1 MLRVLMLVSGVI
13 EIVFGVVA
21 IITPAPVIEA
31 VGGSGDVPM
40 ATLALISLLGAAT
53 FGLGVG
59 ALVGR
64 NHLDALGG
72 RAAAYGLGLYNVIG
86 AAVLLFA
93 ASDVGS
99 SGLWGGA
106 VLHAVIAL
114 LFIYA
119 FATMKRA

>member
-1 MLRVLMLVSGVI
+1 VLRGLMLVSGVI

-21 IITPAPVIEA
+21 ILGPDPVIEA
-31 VGGSGDVPM
+31 VGGSGDVPLP
-40 ATLALISLLGAAT
+40 TLALVSLLGAAT
-53 FGLGVG
+53 FGLGVV

-64 NHLDALGG
+64 NHLEAAGG
-72 RAAAYGLGLYNVIG
+72 LAAAYGLGLYNVIG

-93 ASDVGS
+93 ASNVGG

-119 FATMKRA
+119 FATRKSA